1 MVISLTRLEPS
12 RTENLQCQNLID
24 NFNFGRLVGNSIECS
39 LLVVATL
46 AVWLLQC
53 SYQLNYGKIETR
65 HHCGKQC
72 WTLVMTQWDCS
83 EQDIYHFPWHQ
94 VRSVMRVPSVK
105 WWDTSLGTNIAGLA
119 GGGGGALSLSGY
131 ESGTLAL
138 WATLQTSFGFMTG
151 LTLANNLNDL
161 KYWPAQFPAGD
172 H

>member
-12 RTENLQCQNLID
+12 RTENWERTERDWECQNLID

-39 LLVVATL
+39 LVVVESL

-72 WTLVMTQWDCS
+72 WTLVMTQWDSS

-94 VRSVMRVPSVK
+94 VRSVMRVPVSSGEIPA
-105 WWDTSLGTNIAGLA
+105 WEPACPGF
-119 GGGGGALSLSGY
+119 SLSPVMNLAHWLY
-131 ESGTLAL
+131 EQHYKHLLAL
-138 WATLQTSFGFMTG
+138 WLG
-151 LTLANNLNDL
+151 
-161 KYWPAQFPAGD
+161 
-172 H
+172 